1 MYFYSVNDNIY
12 VLKEIRYM
20 DRSVMESAMQEKELM
35 SSVRH
40 KNVCK
45 YIDSFD

>member
-1 MYFYSVNDNIY
+1 
-12 VLKEIRYM
+12 
-20 DRSVMESAMQEKELM
+20 M

-45 YIDSFD
+45 YVDSFVANGNKLFIVMEYCDRGDLEQYL